1 MRKPDPRTVHFYDGL
16 VFKTASLWTGYMQED
31 FEDLQ
36 QIIWEKVVKA
46 LRAYDP
52 TRSKL
57 PVERYVFMCVM
68 NLRKDLLKR
77 RRRDDIFIED
87 QRVEHHHFEGRYL
100 SEIHTYDTI
109 EAERPLIPSTL
120 SQTERHV
127 LALLYEG
134 YTEREVQRVL
144 GCTKRECEAALN
156 ALQAKFGDWKPS
168 PVEMRIAA

>member
-1 MRKPDPRTVHFYDGL
+1 MRAPDPRTVEFYDGL
-16 VFKTASLWTGYMQED
+16 VFKTASLWAGYMQED

-52 TRSKL
+52 ARSKL
-57 PVERYVFMCVM
+57 PTERYVFMCVM

-77 RRRDDIFIED
+77 RRRDDSYIED
-87 QRVEHHHFEGRYL
+87 EHPAFERRYR
-100 SEIHTYDTI
+100 SEVDTYDGV

-120 SQTERHV
+120 GYLERHV

-134 YTEREVQRVL
+134 YTEREVQRRL
-144 GCTKRECEAALN
+144 GCTRRECEAALN
-156 ALQAKFGDWKPS
+156 GLQAKFGDWKPS
-168 PVEMRIAA
+168 PDERKMKAAA